1 MATPLPNLTGGSA
14 GPSAA
19 KSGDVSA
26 GINYDFTSNNAFS
39 VGGSG
44 KQVQT
49 ATASTSEDLPGA
61 KDNTLT
67 YISIGVGALSLLLVG
82 FLLVRRQ

>member
-1 MATPLPNLTGGSA
+1 MASPIPNLTGGTA
-14 GPSAA
+14 GPSGS

-26 GINYDFTSNNAFS
+26 GINYDFTANNAFS

-49 ATASTSEDLPGA
+49 ASAATSEDLPSN

-82 FLLVRRQ
+82 FLIVRRQ